1 MGDGCYMFA
10 NPVACHQVAEAL
22 HLPIL
27 VVVMNNGIWNA
38 VRRAALAVYPTGEA
52 AKQPVLPITSLSPS
66 PDFAKIAEASR
77 GWAENVEKG
86 ADLPGAIQRALQVI
100 NTEKRQ
106 ALLNVQVSF

>member
-1 MGDGCYMFA
+1 
-10 NPVACHQVAEAL
+10 VAGFV
-22 HLPIL
+22 L

-52 AKQPVLPITSLSPS
+52 AKLPVLPITSLAPS

-86 ADLPGAIQRALQVI
+86 ADLPSALQRALHVI
-100 NTEKRQ
+100 KTEQRQ
-106 ALLNVQVSF
+106 ALLNVHVSY